1 MKLTTSKYSAEH
13 DDFYVGLEV
22 EVNEEYEKEK
32 LIKVT
37 HSERWLTKQSA
48 IDYFEWVIAN
58 IKEL

>member
-1 MKLTTSKYSAEH
+1 MKLTTSKYHANKKS
-13 DDFYVGLEV
+13 FYLDV

-48 IDYFEWVIAN
+48 IDYFEWVI
-58 IKEL
+58 KELKGL